1 MTNLFVVC
9 YNLRRRLQASG
20 IHENKYRKEEI
31 MEKLKDVQFP
41 EVQVPVFSEKT
52 FNIRDFGA
60 QDGGIVS
67 NTKAFAE
74 AIRTAHEAGGGK
86 VVVPSGIWFTGPI
99 ELLSNVN
106 LHAERGAVVLFS
118 DNREEYPL
126 IETNYEGVA
135 RIRALS
141 PIHASHQENIAI
153 TGEGI
158 FDGNGQL
165 WRPVKK
171 VKLTANQWKELEMKG
186 GVIGGADKG
195 KFVWFPDQSGHDG
208 YYQKDIRPW
217 EENALKRAEEF
228 YRFYRPVMV
237 SLQHCKRVL
246 LSGVTFQNSPAWN
259 VHPLFCEHFTMENVN
274 VRNPW
279 YASNGDGIDLES
291 CRYANIINCKFDVG
305 DDAIC
310 MKSGKNAE
318 ARTIDFPT
326 EFVTI
331 RNCTVYHG
339 HGGFVAGSEM
349 SRGLRN
355 IRVENCCFLGTD
367 IGIRFKST
375 LGRGGVVEN
384 ITFDHIHMV
393 GIPKQAVLF
402 TMAYEG
408 GMGSGEVAPEDVPE
422 FRNVLIQNTDCQGAR
437 QAVQI
442 DGLAQL
448 PIHDIYFESCQFVAE
463 RGIRCQMAENISLE
477 KVTLVKQDDASKT
490 YYHENDVVG
499 DGYLEMF
506 D

>member
-1 MTNLFVVC
+1 MRAMDL
-9 YNLRRRLQASG
+9 
-20 IHENKYRKEEI
+20 
-31 MEKLKDVQFP
+31 LKDVQFP
-41 EVQVPVFSEKT
+41 EVQIPSFPDKT
-52 FNIRDFGA
+52 FDVRDFGA
-60 QDGGIVS
+60 KEGGVAS
-67 NTKAFAE
+67 NTEAFAGAIE
-74 AIRTAHEAGGGK
+74 AAHKAGGGK
-86 VVVPSGIWFTGPI
+86 VLIPAGIWFTGPI
-99 ELLSNVN
+99 TLLSNVN

-118 DNREEYPL
+118 DKREEYPL
-126 IETNYEGVA
+126 IRTNYEGTE
-135 RIRALS
+135 RIRATS
-141 PIHASHQENIAI
+141 PISAVNQENIAI
-153 TGEGI
+153 TGAGI

-171 VKLTANQWKELEMKG
+171 VKLTDSQWKELLNKG
-186 GVIGGADKG
+186 GVVGGADKG
-195 KFVWFPDQSGHDG
+195 KFMWFPDQSGHDG
-208 YYQKDIRPW
+208 YYHKDIEPG
-217 EENALKRAEEF
+217 EEQAMERAEEF

-237 SLQHCKRVL
+237 SLRHCKKIL

-259 VHPLFCEHFTMENVN
+259 VHPLFCEHFTMENVT

-279 YASNGDGIDLES
+279 FASNGDGLDLES
-291 CRYANIINCKFDVG
+291 CRYANIIRCSFDVG

-318 ARTIDFPT
+318 ARKIDFPT
-326 EFVTI
+326 EYVTI
-331 RNCTVYHG
+331 RDCTVYHG

-355 IRVENCCFLGTD
+355 IRVENCSFLGTD

-384 ITFDHIHMV
+384 IVFDGIHMV

-402 TMAYEG
+402 TMAYAG
-408 GMGSGEVAPEDVPE
+408 AMGKDETQPEDIPE
-422 FRNVLIQNTDCQGAR
+422 FRNVLIKNTDCQGAR
-437 QAVQI
+437 QAIQI

-448 PIHDIYFESCQFVAE
+448 PIHDIYFENCCFAAE

-477 KVTLVKQDDASKT
+477 KVTLVRQDDPQKT
-490 YYHENDVVG
+490 YYHEKDVVA